1 MGFYLMIVAP
11 SSGHL
16 DFELLYER
24 SKTHEA
30 LAGFKTTTHP
40 SDTIKPP
47 PPPSLPQVSVNPQ
60 DHWFYNK
67 KPPPSKQTPPPP
79 HKPQT
84 KPMTDVPDHAAS
96 VLSPKIV
103 AHIPNPA
110 STCSDFQSSVPAE
123 DRLIAVAGL
132 FNTGTNLMM
141 KLLNRNCVM
150 PKRKTPF
157 QVPWG
162 KHNPVDFRG
171 VHFAKS
177 SKGQI
182 PEHFLPVVII
192 KDVVTWVNS
201 MCKNP
206 YAAHWQ
212 RKYKC
217 PHLVKEDLSPVEVE
231 IKFQED
237 EWGHRNYENGL
248 VEAWSTW
255 NSDWARASFPY
266 VMVRFEDILY
276 NQEQTVK
283 LACECA
289 GGHLAETVRK
299 MDKWNE
305 GLASEAMS

>member
-1 MGFYLMIVAP
+1 
-11 SSGHL
+11 
-16 DFELLYER
+16 
-24 SKTHEA
+24 
-30 LAGFKTTTHP
+30 
-40 SDTIKPP
+40 
-47 PPPSLPQVSVNPQ
+47 
-60 DHWFYNK
+60 
-67 KPPPSKQTPPPP
+67 
-79 HKPQT
+79 
-84 KPMTDVPDHAAS
+84 MTDVPDHAAS

-123 DRLIAVAGL
+123 NRLIAVAGL

-141 KLLNRNCVM
+141 KLLNHNCVM

-212 RKYKC
+212 HKYKC
-217 PHLVKEDLSPVEVE
+217 PQLVKEDLSPVEVE

-237 EWGHRNYENGL
+237 KWGHRNYENGL

-289 GGHLAETVRK
+289 GGHLAEVFEYQDDPAK
-299 MDKWNE
+299 GHGGKEGAMDVLKKYGDETKRFQGWR
-305 GLASEAMS
+305 EADLDFLSRVVDQDLMNMFEYRLPPVIENR